1 MKPNLIIL
9 IILISLMGIRYVHGN
24 ENAVE
29 RGYKVL
35 TELPVLTSDFN
46 QSTFDQVW
54 RSWPTHLR
62 SSAERM
68 SKEERTKIAYQR
80 YGLSSRPGT
89 TDKPLQYVVSE
100 EGNWTMNCFT
110 CHGGTIYGNPYPGAP
125 NNKIALQTLTEE
137 IRATKFRVG
146 AALSRMD
153 LGALVIPLGTTNGTT
168 NAVVFGMGL
177 MNQRDTSLNY
187 IPTAPK
193 FFVHHDMDAPPWWY
207 SYKKERLY
215 IDGFAEKGHRGL
227 MQFMLIPENGPEF
240 FQKHEEDFRDVYAYL
255 MSLRPPKFE
264 GNINRALANKGRNLF
279 ESNCSD
285 CHGTYGKN
293 WTYPNLRI
301 PLEEIKTDPVRLHA
315 LSVEGRTK
323 YAHSWFAHAGETGE
337 QNTITAPD
345 GYVAPPLDGIW
356 ASSPYF
362 HNGSVPT
369 LWGVLRPKDR
379 PAVWIR
385 DSDELDAKRV
395 GTTYSSVDS
404 VPTKNLDVGEKR
416 SYFDTR
422 VKGKSNQGHLYGE
435 RLSDEEVLAIIEY
448 LKTL

>member
-1 MKPNLIIL
+1 
-9 IILISLMGIRYVHGN
+9 
-24 ENAVE
+24 
-29 RGYKVL
+29 
-35 TELPVLTSDFN
+35 
-46 QSTFDQVW
+46 
-54 RSWPTHLR
+54 
-62 SSAERM
+62 
-68 SKEERTKIAYQR
+68 
-80 YGLSSRPGT
+80 
-89 TDKPLQYVVSE
+89 
-100 EGNWTMNCFT
+100 
-110 CHGGTIYGNPYPGAP
+110 
-125 NNKIALQTLTEE
+125 
-137 IRATKFRVG
+137 
-146 AALSRMD
+146 
-153 LGALVIPLGTTNGTT
+153 
-168 NAVVFGMGL
+168 
-177 MNQRDTSLNY
+177 
-187 IPTAPK
+187 
-193 FFVHHDMDAPPWWY
+193 
-207 SYKKERLY
+207 
-215 IDGFAEKGHRGL
+215 
-227 MQFMLIPENGPEF
+227 
-240 FQKHEEDFRDVYAYL
+240 

-264 GNINRALANKGRNLF
+264 GKINRALSNKGRNLF
-279 ESNCSD
+279 KSNCSD

-301 PLEEIKTDPVRLHA
+301 PLEEIQTDPVRLHA

-337 QNTITAPD
+337 QSTITAPD

-379 PAVWIR
+379 PAIWIR

-404 VPTKNLDVGEKR
+404 VPTNNLDIGEKR

-435 RLSDEEVLAIIEY
+435 SLSDEEVLAIIEY